1 MTAVMPA
8 GVETAR
14 DLVGPAIATA
24 VDRLSPEVRMV
35 AAYHLGLTDA
45 DGRPETRT
53 AGKALRPALAVLSAR
68 AAGAAPE
75 RGVPAAAAV
84 EFVHNFSLLHDDIMD
99 GDAERR
105 HRPTAWT
112 VFGVGAA
119 ILADI
124 RSGELPFQMAC
135 TLARVLAAF
144 SVAFSLGVVAGYAMG
159 RWKVVDRYADP
170 WLIVLLNL
178 PALVVIIFAY
188 VWIGLNETAAIVAV
202 ALNKL
207 PNVIVVTREG
217 VRSLDASLDDMSRAF
232 RMKWLTRIRHVV
244 LPQLAPYLA
253 AVSRSSLSISWK
265 IVLVVELIGRPNG
278 VGFVLGSAFSLF
290 DMTKILSYAISF
302 VALML
307 AIETLLV
314 QPLERRTN
322 RWRRRPA

>member
-1 MTAVMPA
+1 VARVLSLAALFALWAV
-8 GVETAR
+8 
-14 DLVGPAIATA
+14 
-24 VDRLSPEVRMV
+24 V
-35 AAYHLGLTDA
+35 AALAHSRLL
-45 DGRPETRT
+45 PE
-53 AGKALRPALAVLSAR
+53 PWS
-68 AAGAAPE
+68 
-75 RGVPAAAAV
+75 
-84 EFVHNFSLLHDDIMD
+84 
-99 GDAERR
+99 
-105 HRPTAWT
+105 
-112 VFGVGAA
+112 VGAT

-144 SVAFSLGVVAGYAMG
+144 SVAFTLGVIAGYAMG
-159 RWKVVDRYADP
+159 RWKTVDRYADP

-217 VRSLDASLDDMSRAF
+217 VRSLDTGLDDMSRAF
-232 RMKWLTRIRHVV
+232 RMKWFTRIRHVV

>member
-1 MTAVMPA
+1 V
-8 GVETAR
+8 AR
-14 DLVGPAIATA
+14 
-24 VDRLSPEVRMV
+24 
-35 AAYHLGLTDA
+35 
-45 DGRPETRT
+45 
-53 AGKALRPALAVLSAR
+53 VLSL
-68 AAGAAPE
+68 AALLVLWALIAAFAHS
-75 RGVPAAAAV
+75 R
-84 EFVHNFSLLHDDIMD
+84 LLPD
-99 GDAERR
+99 
-105 HRPTAWT
+105 PLS
-112 VFGVGAA
+112 VGST

-188 VWIGLNETAAIVAV
+188 VWIGLNETAAIIAV

-217 VRSLDASLDDMSRAF
+217 VRSLDAGLDDMSRAF
-232 RMKWLTRIRHVV
+232 RMTWLTRIRHVV

>member
-1 MTAVMPA
+1 M
-8 GVETAR
+8 AR
-14 DLVGPAIATA
+14 V
-24 VDRLSPEVRMV
+24 LSLAALLALWALV
-35 AAYHLGLTDA
+35 AA
-45 DGRPETRT
+45 
-53 AGKALRPALAVLSAR
+53 LAHSRLLPDPLS
-68 AAGAAPE
+68 
-75 RGVPAAAAV
+75 
-84 EFVHNFSLLHDDIMD
+84 
-99 GDAERR
+99 
-105 HRPTAWT
+105 
-112 VFGVGAA
+112 VGAA

-290 DMTKILSYAISF
+290 DMTRILSYAISF